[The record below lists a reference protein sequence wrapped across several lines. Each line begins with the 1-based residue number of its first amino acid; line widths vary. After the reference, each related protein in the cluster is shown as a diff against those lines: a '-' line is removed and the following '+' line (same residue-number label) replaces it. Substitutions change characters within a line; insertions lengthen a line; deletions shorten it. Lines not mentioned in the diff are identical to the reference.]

1 MAITIPVGIS
11 DKLFRKISRFV
22 TEETGIQLPDSKKS
36 MLEARL
42 RKRMRLLN
50 LETFENYA
58 DYVFSD
64 EGKRLELISMID
76 SITTNKTSFF
86 READHFD
93 VLTRTVLPDLLA
105 RKTNARPLGIWSAGC
120 SSGQEPYTLA
130 MVLSEFAE
138 GQRGFDF
145 LILATDLSTE
155 ILDEAQKGIYGEDK
169 IASVPIALKQKYF
182 MKSKNP
188 AKKLVRVQPFIRQKV
203 SFGRLN
209 LMDNGFKMEE
219 KIDVIF
225 CRNVMIYFDL
235 PTREKLF
242 NKFIRVLEPGGYIFI
257 GHSESLNGMKL
268 PLKTIANTVYQTTF

>member
-105 RKTNARPLGIWSAGC
+105 RKTNARP
-120 SSGQEPYTLA
+120 
-130 MVLSEFAE
+130 
-138 GQRGFDF
+138 
-145 LILATDLSTE
+145 
-155 ILDEAQKGIYGEDK
+155 
-169 IASVPIALKQKYF
+169 
-182 MKSKNP
+182 
-188 AKKLVRVQPFIRQKV
+188 
-203 SFGRLN
+203 
-209 LMDNGFKMEE
+209 
-219 KIDVIF
+219 
-225 CRNVMIYFDL
+225 
-235 PTREKLF
+235 
-242 NKFIRVLEPGGYIFI
+242 
-257 GHSESLNGMKL
+257 
-268 PLKTIANTVYQTTF
+268 